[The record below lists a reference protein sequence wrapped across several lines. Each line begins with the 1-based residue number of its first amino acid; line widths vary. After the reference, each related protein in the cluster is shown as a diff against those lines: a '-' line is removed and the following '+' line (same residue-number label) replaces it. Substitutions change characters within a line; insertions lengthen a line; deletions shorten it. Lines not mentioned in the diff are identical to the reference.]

1 MKKNYGSKLS
11 IAAWVHSHVQGVE
24 CCFSS
29 IDVHTHLML
38 KNTFN
43 DILGLVF
50 ELDEY
55 GDPNKHDFYQLS
67 TKGLLSVRK
76 CRKPSS
82 DFHDECARKSYY
94 LSQKHLIDE
103 IDGPLEVHDFF
114 PLPHQSLQFNEN
126 EWSTINESTTNP
138 PTQKIFHDKTA
149 FVEVSNTNDKTNQ
162 SHQDVPMEEEIQ
174 DKFSQ
179 NEMENDE
186 PLENKECEGC
196 GKIFHVDKLV
206 QHIGHRR
213 NNNCKAI
220 YGLDRYK
227 QMKEEKEKIVKRKS
241 ERKRSGLR
249 KDYQKT
255 YHKPYH
261 AKNREARN
269 EKSKE
274 RRIATKIESSKFY
287 KRYQKFKK
295 ETKDGPSF
303 ICQSCHRTLF
313 YRGINHN
320 Y

>member
-76 CRKPSS
+76 CQKPSS

-103 IDGPLEVHDFF
+103 IDGPLQVHDFF

-126 EWSTINESTTNP
+126 EWSTINESTINP
-138 PTQKIFHDKTA
+138 PTQQIFHDKTA

-179 NEMENDE
+179 NEMENNE

-196 GKIFHVDKLV
+196 GRIFHVDKLV
-206 QHIGHRR
+206 QHIGHWR

-220 YGLDRYK
+220 YGQFCK
-227 QMKEEKEKIVKRKS
+227 
-241 ERKRSGLR
+241 
-249 KDYQKT
+249 
-255 YHKPYH
+255 
-261 AKNREARN
+261 
-269 EKSKE
+269 
-274 RRIATKIESSKFY
+274 
-287 KRYQKFKK
+287 
-295 ETKDGPSF
+295 
-303 ICQSCHRTLF
+303 
-313 YRGINHN
+313 
-320 Y
+320 